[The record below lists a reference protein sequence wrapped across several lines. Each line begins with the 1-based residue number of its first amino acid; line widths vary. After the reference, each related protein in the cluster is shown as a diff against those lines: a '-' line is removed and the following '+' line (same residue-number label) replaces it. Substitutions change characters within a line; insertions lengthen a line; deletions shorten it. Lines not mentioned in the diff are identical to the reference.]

1 MECLDNCEF
10 QNFKRKKFLCTLYED
25 ELRCYK
31 ENSNVAVLRCEQ
43 CIKEK
48 VEYDIITKGD

>member
-10 QNFKRKKFLCTLYED
+10 QNFKGKKFLCTLYED

-31 ENSNVAVLRCEQ
+31 ENGNVAVIRCKQ
-43 CIKEK
+43 CIEEK
-48 VEYDIITKGD
+48 VEYELIEREI